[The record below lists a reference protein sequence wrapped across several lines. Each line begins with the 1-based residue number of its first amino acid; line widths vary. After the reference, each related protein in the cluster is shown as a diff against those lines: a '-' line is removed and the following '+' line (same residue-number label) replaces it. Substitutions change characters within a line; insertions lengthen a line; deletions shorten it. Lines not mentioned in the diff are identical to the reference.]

1 MPGILRRTCRPG
13 NYPATAWVF
22 CRFLNF
28 ASDFA
33 PDQLSDSGKLA
44 SFQNGA
50 PNTLCFPWKF
60 PETQS
65 AGDPLFSF
73 LFAGKVY
80 RPRFGLGSLFALQ
93 PKVPSAEA
101 GAGPVAERARADEFD
116 AVGGPCGEASEVA
129 IAVLHGALK
138 VGLADSPEPRGLI
151 EHDVCARLCV
161 CGTDVVVLC
170 AGLPAGTEDVTAAA
184 AAAVR

>member
-1 MPGILRRTCRPG
+1 MPGILRRTRVYLEITLRPPG
-13 NYPATAWVF
+13 YFVD
-22 CRFLNF
+22 FLNF

-73 LFAGKVY
+73 LFAGK
-80 RPRFGLGSLFALQ
+80 A
-93 PKVPSAEA
+93 
-101 GAGPVAERARADEFD
+101 
-116 AVGGPCGEASEVA
+116 
-129 IAVLHGALK
+129 
-138 VGLADSPEPRGLI
+138 
-151 EHDVCARLCV
+151 
-161 CGTDVVVLC
+161 C
-170 AGLPAGTEDVTAAA
+170 AGQGVIDAKFFMIILF
-184 AAAVR
+184 